1 MAFLN
6 FIKPKL
12 KQLSEKFD
20 IAAETHIGLI
30 RKRNE
35 DCFFF
40 LNNPVGANFPVAVCD
55 GIGGH
60 EQGDFASRECI
71 VALLKL
77 WKIEELSNCSN
88 IKKLA
93 SIVNKKL
100 NEVNDK
106 INVINCSKNYTNPMG
121 TTLVMG
127 VFFAEKLLLI
137 HSGDSRCYKVSN
149 GEICQLTEDHSLVAN
164 LLRRR
169 VIDENEA
176 KTHPL
181 SHVISKSIGPTKKLE
196 VEARL
201 IDRQKGDYYLF
212 CTDGL
217 TNHVNDTEIEAI
229 INESSSA
236 EVAAKTLVKC
246 ALKSGGEDNVTVVCV
261 YPEK

>member
-6 FIKPKL
+6 FLKPKI
-12 KQLSEKFD
+12 KQLSEKFN

-35 DCFFF
+35 DCYFF

-77 WKIEELSNCSN
+77 WKIDELSSSGN
-88 IKKLA
+88 IKKVA

-100 NEVNDK
+100 YEVNGK
-106 INVINCSKNYTNPMG
+106 INFINCSKNYSNPMG
-121 TTLVMG
+121 TTLVLG
-127 VFFAEKLLLI
+127 IFFADKLLLI
-137 HSGDSRCYKVSN
+137 HSGDSRCYKISN
-149 GEICQLTEDHSLVAN
+149 GEISRLTEDHSVVAN

-169 VIDENEA
+169 VIDEQEA
-176 KTHPL
+176 RSHPL

-196 VEARL
+196 IEARL
-201 IDRQKGDYYLF
+201 FDRQKGDCYLF

-217 TNHVNDTEIEAI
+217 TNHVNDTEIEAVV
-229 INESSSA
+229 NNAASA
-236 EVAAKTLVKC
+236 EAASKSLIKC

-261 YPEK
+261 FPEK